1 MACKDK
7 PITAVTTA
15 DVATI
20 PVKLTPARCIN
31 TPSATTYAAPTTTSL
46 AQCWPIQ
53 IRDGPT
59 SRISSPVVQS
69 TAVLIRPGL
78 WLQRITTLPPD
89 DTMIEIAIASMREAL
104 KANGEEAPPG
114 SLDPER
120 RPILSTVEVRADQA
134 PDQLTR

>member
-1 MACKDK
+1 MNEAQLGLWNYGR
-7 PITAVTTA
+7 ILL
-15 DVATI
+15 I
-20 PVKLTPARCIN
+20 PVIASIAYEILRFGARHR
-31 TPSATTYAAPTTTSL
+31 
-46 AQCWPIQ
+46 QQWW
-53 IRDGPT
+53 IRW
-59 SRISSPVVQS
+59 
-69 TAVLIRPGL
+69 LFLPGI

-89 DTMIEIAIASMREAL
+89 DSMIEVAIASMREAL